1 MTGGGEGGAFEPPDE
16 PPPGPSK
23 RARVD
28 DDATPRHLRAV
39 EFYCG
44 VGGLHYSLL
53 RARPDAKVVAAFD
66 INPNGNDVYEHNFGV
81 RPSQKNIYGLPVAS
95 FDKLD
100 AGLWLLSP
108 PCQPFTRQGHRKD
121 KDDGRSQSFLRLL
134 RDVVPE
140 LDKPPTHV
148 LVENVV
154 GFETSETR
162 ADAIAVFHRL
172 GYDTREFMLTPRM
185 FGVPYSRPR
194 YFLLAKKS
202 AAAAGGGGWSDGDWG
217 EWLASHSC
225 GPIDGHGCGP
235 IRAPPPS
242 RLSGHREWVPR
253 GASCVLPAEFE
264 GDTKAEFDARHRA
277 IGRVGDKEAG
287 RPKPNPA
294 DNPLY
299 GYPVALVGAFL
310 DGSGNDEDGSRD
322 VNEGSADVFREY
334 AVAERDVKIG
344 LGAVDVVCRTSYKC
358 NCFTKSY
365 GKYVKGTGSM
375 VTDKLVDKDA
385 WDGTVAS
392 GGAHEGAE
400 GGGVRLRY
408 FTEGEIARMH
418 SFPSDFSFPAGVTR
432 QQRYALLGNSLSVA
446 CVAPLIDHL
455 LNDPSVD
462 GERPPPRREV
472 VGPEDA

>member
-1 MTGGGEGGAFEPPDE
+1 MTGGGEGGAFEPPNE

-202 AAAAGGGGWSDGDWG
+202 AAAGGGGWSDGDWG

-225 GPIDGHGCGP
+225 GADGP

-277 IGRVGDKEAG
+277 RREGDG
-287 RPKPNPA
+287 VTPKPNPA

-310 DGSGNDEDGSRD
+310 DAGAKVVVAPSWEEEVLGVAPRREGD
-322 VNEGSADVFREY
+322 EGS
-334 AVAERDVKIG
+334 
-344 LGAVDVVCRTSYKC
+344 
-358 NCFTKSY
+358 
-365 GKYVKGTGSM
+365 
-375 VTDKLVDKDA
+375 
-385 WDGTVAS
+385 
-392 GGAHEGAE
+392 EGAE
-400 GGGVRLRY
+400 GRGEEEKGARCEKVGVGGVGGVAPGAALGDFFGAFYHALYVVGADAVAALGAAVLVQPRCGHFRCHMRID
-408 FTEGEIARMH
+408 GEILVLK
-418 SFPSDFSFPAGVTR
+418 AGEDD
-432 QQRYALLGNSLSVA
+432 LL
-446 CVAPLIDHL
+446 PD
-455 LNDPSVD
+455 
-462 GERPPPRREV
+462 E
-472 VGPEDA
+472 

>member
-1 MTGGGEGGAFEPPDE
+1 MTGGGEGGASE

-95 FDKLD
+95 FDRLD

-134 RDVVPE
+134 RDVVPQ
-140 LDKPPTHV
+140 LRSPPTHV

-154 GFETSETR
+154 GFETSDTR
-162 ADAIAVFHRL
+162 ADAIAVFRRL

-202 AAAAGGGGWSDGDWG
+202 ASSDGGVGGGALWSDGDWG
-217 EWLASHSC
+217 EWLASHGC
-225 GPIDGHGCGP
+225 GVDGGP

-242 RLSGHREWVPR
+242 RLSGHREWIPR

-277 IGRVGDKEAG
+277 RGGGGGEG
-287 RPKPNPA
+287 STPKPNPA

-385 WDGTVAS
+385 WDGTVVSA
-392 GGAHEGAE
+392 GAHEGAE

-455 LNDPSVD
+455 LNDPSVE

>member
-1 MTGGGEGGAFEPPDE
+1 MTGGGEEGASE

-95 FDKLD
+95 FDRLD

-134 RDVVPE
+134 REIVPK
-140 LDKPPTHV
+140 LRAPPSHV

-194 YFLLAKKS
+194 YFLLAKKKS
-202 AAAAGGGGWSDGDWG
+202 ATGGWFDGDWG
-217 EWLASHSC
+217 EWLASHGC
-225 GPIDGHGCGP
+225 GADGGP

-277 IGRVGDKEAG
+277 RREGDDATA
-287 RPKPNPA
+287 KPNPA

-310 DGSGNDEDGSRD
+310 DGSGNDEHGSRD
-322 VNEGSADVFREY
+322 VNDGSRDVFREY
-334 AVAERDVKIG
+334 AVAERDVRIG
-344 LGAVDVVCRTSYKC
+344 LGAVDVVCSTSYKC

-375 VTDKLVDKDA
+375 VTDKLVDKNA

-392 GGAHEGAE
+392 GASEGAE
-400 GGGVRLRY
+400 GGVRLRY

-455 LNDPSVD
+455 LNDPSVE

-472 VGPEDA
+472 VEPEDA

>member
-1 MTGGGEGGAFEPPDE
+1 MTGGGEGGAFEPPNE

-134 RDVVPE
+134 RDVVPQ
-140 LDKPPTHV
+140 LRSPPTHV

-202 AAAAGGGGWSDGDWG
+202 AAAGGGGWSDGDWG

-225 GPIDGHGCGP
+225 GADGP

-277 IGRVGDKEAG
+277 RREGDG
-287 RPKPNPA
+287 VTPKPNPA

-310 DGSGNDEDGSRD
+310 DGSGHDGNEGSRDANEGSRD
-322 VNEGSADVFREY
+322 VFSEY
-334 AVAERDVKIG
+334 AVAERDAKIG

-392 GGAHEGAE
+392 GAEGAE
-400 GGGVRLRY
+400 GGVRLRY

-455 LNDPSVD
+455 LNDPSVE

>member
-264 GDTKAEFDARHRA
+264 GDTKVEFDARHRA
-277 IGRVGDKEAG
+277 RRVGDKEAG
-287 RPKPNPA
+287 TPKPNPA

-310 DGSGNDEDGSRD
+310 DGSGHDGNEGSRDANEGSRD
-322 VNEGSADVFREY
+322 VFSEY
-334 AVAERDVKIG
+334 AVAERDAKIG

-392 GGAHEGAE
+392 GAEGAE
-400 GGGVRLRY
+400 GGVRLRY

-455 LNDPSVD
+455 LNDPSVE

>member
-310 DGSGNDEDGSRD
+310 DGSGHDENEGSRD
-322 VNEGSADVFREY
+322 ANVGSRDVFREY
-334 AVAERDVKIG
+334 AVAERDAKIG

-392 GGAHEGAE
+392 GAEGAE
-400 GGGVRLRY
+400 GGVRLRY

>member
-1 MTGGGEGGAFEPPDE
+1 MTGGGEEGASE

-95 FDKLD
+95 FDRLD

-134 RDVVPE
+134 REIVPK
-140 LDKPPTHV
+140 LRAPPSHV

-172 GYDTREFMLTPRM
+172 GYDTKEFMLTPRM

-194 YFLLAKKS
+194 YFLLAKKKS
-202 AAAAGGGGWSDGDWG
+202 ATGGWSDGDWG
-217 EWLASHSC
+217 EWLASH
-225 GPIDGHGCGP
+225 GCGADGGP
-235 IRAPPPS
+235 RRPRPRPAPP
-242 RLSGHREWVPR
+242 
-253 GASCVLPAEFE
+253 
-264 GDTKAEFDARHRA
+264 
-277 IGRVGDKEAG
+277 
-287 RPKPNPA
+287 
-294 DNPLY
+294 
-299 GYPVALVGAFL
+299 
-310 DGSGNDEDGSRD
+310 
-322 VNEGSADVFREY
+322 
-334 AVAERDVKIG
+334 
-344 LGAVDVVCRTSYKC
+344 
-358 NCFTKSY
+358 
-365 GKYVKGTGSM
+365 
-375 VTDKLVDKDA
+375 
-385 WDGTVAS
+385 
-392 GGAHEGAE
+392 GGARRSRSPGCP
-400 GGGVRLRY
+400 R
-408 FTEGEIARMH
+408 ARM
-418 SFPSDFSFPAGVTR
+418 SR
-432 QQRYALLGNSLSVA
+432 
-446 CVAPLIDHL
+446 
-455 LNDPSVD
+455 
-462 GERPPPRREV
+462 RP
-472 VGPEDA
+472 GA

>member
-1 MTGGGEGGAFEPPDE
+1 MTGGGEGGASE

-95 FDKLD
+95 FDRLD

-455 LNDPSVD
+455 LNDPSVE

>member
-1 MTGGGEGGAFEPPDE
+1 M
-16 PPPGPSK
+16 
-23 RARVD
+23 
-28 DDATPRHLRAV
+28 
-39 EFYCG
+39 
-44 VGGLHYSLL
+44 
-53 RARPDAKVVAAFD
+53 VAAFD

-95 FDKLD
+95 FDRLD

-134 RDVVPE
+134 REIVPK
-140 LDKPPTHV
+140 LRAPPSHV

-202 AAAAGGGGWSDGDWG
+202 ATGGWCDGDWG
-217 EWLASHSC
+217 EWLASHGC
-225 GPIDGHGCGP
+225 GADGGP

-277 IGRVGDKEAG
+277 RREGDDATA
-287 RPKPNPA
+287 KPNPA

-310 DGSGNDEDGSRD
+310 DGSGNDEHGSRD
-322 VNEGSADVFREY
+322 VNDGSRDVFREY
-334 AVAERDVKIG
+334 AVAERDVRIG
-344 LGAVDVVCRTSYKC
+344 LGAVDVVCSTSYKC

-375 VTDKLVDKDA
+375 VTDKLMDKDA

-392 GGAHEGAE
+392 GASEGAE
-400 GGGVRLRY
+400 GGVRLRY

-455 LNDPSVD
+455 LNDPSVE

>member
-81 RPSQKNIYGLPVAS
+81 RPSQKNIYGLPLAS

-310 DGSGNDEDGSRD
+310 DGSGHDENEGSRD
-322 VNEGSADVFREY
+322 ANVGSRDVFREY
-334 AVAERDVKIG
+334 AVAERDAKIG

-392 GGAHEGAE
+392 GAEGAE
-400 GGGVRLRY
+400 GGVRLRY

>member
-1 MTGGGEGGAFEPPDE
+1 MTGGGEEGASE

-95 FDKLD
+95 FDRLD

-134 RDVVPE
+134 REIVPK
-140 LDKPPTHV
+140 LSAPPSHV

-202 AAAAGGGGWSDGDWG
+202 ATGGWCDGDWG
-217 EWLASHSC
+217 EWLASHGC
-225 GPIDGHGCGP
+225 GADGGP

-277 IGRVGDKEAG
+277 RREGDDATA
-287 RPKPNPA
+287 KPNPA

-310 DGSGNDEDGSRD
+310 DGSGNDEHGSRD
-322 VNEGSADVFREY
+322 VNDGSRDVFREY
-334 AVAERDVKIG
+334 AVAERDVRIG
-344 LGAVDVVCRTSYKC
+344 LGAVDVVCSTSYKC

-392 GGAHEGAE
+392 GATEGAE
-400 GGGVRLRY
+400 GGVRLRY

-455 LNDPSVD
+455 LNDPSVE

-472 VGPEDA
+472 VEPEDA

>member
-1 MTGGGEGGAFEPPDE
+1 MTGGGEGGASE

-95 FDKLD
+95 FDRLD

-134 RDVVPE
+134 REIVPK
-140 LDKPPTHV
+140 LRAPPSHV

-162 ADAIAVFHRL
+162 ADAIAVFRRL

-202 AAAAGGGGWSDGDWG
+202 ASSDGRDGGALWSDGDWG
-217 EWLASHSC
+217 EWLASH
-225 GPIDGHGCGP
+225 GCG
-235 IRAPPPS
+235 
-242 RLSGHREWVPR
+242 
-253 GASCVLPAEFE
+253 
-264 GDTKAEFDARHRA
+264 
-277 IGRVGDKEAG
+277 
-287 RPKPNPA
+287 
-294 DNPLY
+294 
-299 GYPVALVGAFL
+299 
-310 DGSGNDEDGSRD
+310 
-322 VNEGSADVFREY
+322 
-334 AVAERDVKIG
+334 
-344 LGAVDVVCRTSYKC
+344 VD
-358 NCFTKSY
+358 
-365 GKYVKGTGSM
+365 
-375 VTDKLVDKDA
+375 
-385 WDGTVAS
+385 
-392 GGAHEGAE
+392 
-400 GGGVRLRY
+400 
-408 FTEGEIARMH
+408 
-418 SFPSDFSFPAGVTR
+418 
-432 QQRYALLGNSLSVA
+432 
-446 CVAPLIDHL
+446 APL
-455 LNDPSVD
+455 
-462 GERPPPRREV
+462 EQ
-472 VGPEDA
+472 

>member
-1 MTGGGEGGAFEPPDE
+1 MTGGGEEGASE

-28 DDATPRHLRAV
+28 DDVTPRHLRAV

-95 FDKLD
+95 FDRLD

-134 RDVVPE
+134 REIVPK
-140 LDKPPTHV
+140 LRAPPSHV

-202 AAAAGGGGWSDGDWG
+202 ATGGWCDGDWG
-217 EWLASHSC
+217 EWLASHGC
-225 GPIDGHGCGP
+225 GADGGP

-277 IGRVGDKEAG
+277 RREGDDATA
-287 RPKPNPA
+287 KPNPA

-310 DGSGNDEDGSRD
+310 DGSGNDEHGSRD
-322 VNEGSADVFREY
+322 VNDGSRDVFREY
-334 AVAERDVKIG
+334 AVAERDVRIG
-344 LGAVDVVCRTSYKC
+344 LGAVDVVCSTSYKC

-392 GGAHEGAE
+392 GATEGAE
-400 GGGVRLRY
+400 GGVRLRY

-455 LNDPSVD
+455 LNDPSVE

>member
-39 EFYCG
+39 EFYCS

-162 ADAIAVFHRL
+162 VDAIAVFHRL

-185 FGVPYSRPR
+185 FVPYSRPR
-194 YFLLAKKS
+194 YFLLAKSRRRRPEEAVGPTGIGANGRVAQLRAHRRARLQAHPS
-202 AAAAGGGGWSDGDWG
+202 APALAA
-217 EWLASHSC
+217 EWTPRV
-225 GPIDGHGCGP
+225 GT
-235 IRAPPPS
+235 
-242 RLSGHREWVPR
+242 R

-264 GDTKAEFDARHRA
+264 GDTKVEFDARHR
-277 IGRVGDKEAG
+277 
-287 RPKPNPA
+287 
-294 DNPLY
+294 
-299 GYPVALVGAFL
+299 
-310 DGSGNDEDGSRD
+310 GS
-322 VNEGSADVFREY
+322 
-334 AVAERDVKIG
+334 
-344 LGAVDVVCRTSYKC
+344 
-358 NCFTKSY
+358 
-365 GKYVKGTGSM
+365 
-375 VTDKLVDKDA
+375 
-385 WDGTVAS
+385 
-392 GGAHEGAE
+392 E
-400 GGGVRLRY
+400 GG
-408 FTEGEIARMH
+408 
-418 SFPSDFSFPAGVTR
+418 R
-432 QQRYALLGNSLSVA
+432 QG
-446 CVAPLIDHL
+446 
-455 LNDPSVD
+455 
-462 GERPPPRREV
+462 G
-472 VGPEDA
+472 GDA